1 MTPADVTGAHPR
13 VLVAAASKHGATAQI
28 ADRIGETL
36 RGRGYD
42 VRVADAGQVDT
53 VDSYDA
59 VVLGSAVYAGHWLDA
74 AKAVADRIAAQRPR
88 PAVWLFSSGPVGDPP
103 KPDEDP
109 VDVAAIAD
117 ATAPREHRVFA
128 GRIDKSTLGFAER
141 AIMIAVRAAEGD
153 FRDFD
158 AIAAWADEIADTL
171 QGAPVREEPD
181 A

>member
-1 MTPADVTGAHPR
+1 MSADVTGGGPR

-28 ADRIGETL
+28 AERIGETL
-36 RGRGYD
+36 RDRGCD
-42 VRVADAGQVDT
+42 VTVADAGQVDT

-74 AKAVADRIAAQRPR
+74 AKTLADRIAGRRPR

-109 VDVAAIAD
+109 VDVAAIAR

-158 AIAAWADEIADTL
+158 AIAAWADEIADTM
-171 QGAPVREEPD
+171 QGGPARGESD